1 MTVKELQKRTEKA
14 QMLRVLQADGSFF
27 VESSEGMILYKV
39 SHEGE
44 GKYVCSCGDYSR
56 GIKQDANFRCK
67 HILAVLNSI
76 SAGDAEYAEFLEKS
90 KPKLDDRFIREIE
103 NREFVVYAGLL
114 DLAHQK
120 RLNKIEV
127 EILQYPTKDNGHTA
141 VCKASA
147 YTAYGEV
154 FSDVG
159 DANPLNCNVKIAR
172 HLIRMASTRAKAR
185 ALRDL
190 TNIGMTCLEEL
201 GDLDE
206 VIGDDIGDNGK
217 TRRGIRKMR
226 TEVSIPANEMKANKE
241 SKAHQ
246 DQAVEDAKVD
256 KTEARPEKEEDKQ
269 EKLEKPEKTEKIEK
283 PDRPDKLDSIP
294 KMSSAQK
301 NAIYNLSRRRGIS
314 VEELEKMVMDSY
326 GVPLENLSSTSASA
340 FIRQLQQ
347 SA

>member
-1 MTVKELQKRTEKA
+1 
-14 QMLRVLQADGSFF
+14 
-27 VESSEGMILYKV
+27 
-39 SHEGE
+39 
-44 GKYVCSCGDYSR
+44 
-56 GIKQDANFRCK
+56 
-67 HILAVLNSI
+67 
-76 SAGDAEYAEFLEKS
+76 
-90 KPKLDDRFIREIE
+90 
-103 NREFVVYAGLL
+103 
-114 DLAHQK
+114 
-120 RLNKIEV
+120 
-127 EILQYPTKDNGHTA
+127 
-141 VCKASA
+141 
-147 YTAYGEV
+147 
-154 FSDVG
+154 VG

-217 TRRGIRKMR
+217 TRRGIRKIKS
-226 TEVSIPANEMKANKE
+226 EVAVPSKEQVINKE

-256 KTEARPEKEEDKQ
+256 KLNRLEKSEVQTEARPEKEEKT
-269 EKLEKPEKTEKIEK
+269 EKLERPEKTDK
-283 PDRPDKLDSIP
+283 PNRLDKLDSIP

>member
-226 TEVSIPANEMKANKE
+226 TEVSVPSKEQVINKE

-269 EKLEKPEKTEKIEK
+269 EKLERPEKTDK
-283 PDRPDKLDSIP
+283 PDKPDSIP